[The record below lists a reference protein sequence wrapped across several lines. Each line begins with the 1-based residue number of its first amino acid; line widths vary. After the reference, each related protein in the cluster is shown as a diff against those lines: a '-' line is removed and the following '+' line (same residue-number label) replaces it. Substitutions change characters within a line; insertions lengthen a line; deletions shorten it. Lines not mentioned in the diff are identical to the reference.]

1 MNIMENK
8 AVKMCP
14 HCYVP
19 MEEKVANYP
28 MGSALLSV
36 DRFHVD
42 IYCCPQCKLVKLFA
56 AGHHASEEREVRHL
70 RPEHRLRRKPQQL
83 IDNSLNVKGARES

>member
-1 MNIMENK
+1 MDNA

-14 HCYVP
+14 HCNVP
-19 MEEKVANYP
+19 MEEKVASYP

-42 IYCCPQCKLVKLFA
+42 IYCCPKCQLVKLFA
-56 AGHHASEEREVRHL
+56 SQ
-70 RPEHRLRRKPQQL
+70 RPDDLVKCPKCGTMHPKNEKCA
-83 IDNSLNVKGARES
+83 ICALNTAFDGTHTK